1 MKFKAAVLQKIN
13 SPLEILEISSRTL
26 EYGQVLV
33 KIFYSGVCRS
43 QLMEMNGARGVDKYL
58 PHLMGHE
65 ATGEVVE
72 TGDGVTKVRNGDKVI
87 LTWIKSTG
95 INAAA
100 PKYDTDSEI
109 VNAGLITTF
118 SEYTVVSENRL
129 IIIPVGLPLDV
140 GVLFGCALQT
150 GAGMVFN
157 ELKPRAEDVVIV
169 IGLGGIGFSA
179 LMALSQK
186 KCKKIIAIDI
196 SNERLQ
202 LAKTFGATDVINSA
216 IQDVKSAVMELCE
229 NGADGCIESA
239 GKVETIE
246 MAFSLIKKNG
256 GKLYFASH
264 PPEGEYIKIAPHEL
278 ISGKKI
284 YGSWGGACNPDLDIP
299 KLANLCL
306 TKKLPLAELIS
317 KRYKLDEINIA
328 LEDLKN
334 GKVFRPIIVMN
345 HED

>member
-13 SPLEILEISSRTL
+13 SPLEIIEIYSRPL

-43 QLMEMNGARGVDKYL
+43 QVMEMDGARGVDKYL

-72 TGDGVTKVRNGDKVI
+72 TGDGVTKVQKGDYVV
-87 LTWIKSTG
+87 LTWIKSKG
-95 INAAA
+95 INSAA
-100 PKYDTDSEI
+100 PKYDACDQVI
-109 VNAGLITTF
+109 NAGLITTF
-118 SEYTVVSENRL
+118 SQFTVVSENRV
-129 IIIPVGLPLDV
+129 IKIPPGLPLDV

-157 ELKPRAEDVVIV
+157 ELKPRSKDVVIV
-169 IGLGGIGFSA
+169 LGLGGIGFSA
-179 LMALSQK
+179 LMALSQL

-196 SNERLQ
+196 SDERLQ
-202 LAKTFGATDVINSA
+202 LAKFFGATDVINSKV
-216 IQDVKSAVMELCE
+216 QDVKSVVIELCE

-246 MAFSLIKKNG
+246 LGFSLIKKNG

-264 PPEGEYIKIAPHEL
+264 PPEGEYIQIAPHEL

-284 YGSWGGACNPDLDIP
+284 YGSWGGACNPDIDIP

-306 TKKLPLAELIS
+306 TKKLPLGKLIS
-317 KRYKLDEINIA
+317 KKYNLDEINIA
-328 LEDLKN
+328 LDDLKN